1 MIRMMVFFFRKGSEG
16 SYGTDRVGDVIGP
29 GWEPLKGT
37 AKDMLSWSTLF
48 LFIVSACKCK
58 YTCLFV
64 SVIIRSYLSF
74 FYASIYIYIYI
85 YICLSMKTRNPDTLC
100 FPLKWSV
107 WMGSFWKISTVL
119 DVPPQLKFNN
129 LTLVNLTIVK
139 QMVSPAKYL
148 YHETHPRPVR

>member
-1 MIRMMVFFFRKGSEG
+1 MVFFFRKGSEG
-16 SYGTDRVGDVIGP
+16 SYGTDRVGDAIGP

-48 LFIVSACKCK
+48 PIIVSACKCK

-85 YICLSMKTRNPDTLC
+85 YMFVDENEESWYSL
-100 FPLKWSV
+100 FPTEMECVDGIILKNINGFRCATSI
-107 WMGSFWKISTVL
+107 KI
-119 DVPPQLKFNN
+119 
-129 LTLVNLTIVK
+129 
-139 QMVSPAKYL
+139 
-148 YHETHPRPVR
+148 